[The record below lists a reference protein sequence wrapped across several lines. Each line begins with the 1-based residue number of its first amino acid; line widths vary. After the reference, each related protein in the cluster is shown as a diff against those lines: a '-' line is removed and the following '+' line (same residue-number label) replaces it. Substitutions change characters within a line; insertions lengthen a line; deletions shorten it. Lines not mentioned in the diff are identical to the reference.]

1 MSTGEAT
8 ATGPQRIGWAIPTPY
23 PVNVT
28 VQPKLEQRN
37 RLTVA
42 FRPILAIP
50 HAILAGPIYWSS
62 STGLLTAAAYVMAI
76 ISWFTLLFGD
86 RHLPE
91 IRSFCMFYLGWRTR
105 AVTYMALFRDEYPP
119 FGEAPYPAAVDV
131 VAPTGARDRLSIA
144 LRLVFALPHLIVIA
158 LLGIGWFATT
168 VIAWFAIL
176 ITGNYPAGLY
186 AFGIGVLRWAV
197 RLEAYMLLLV
207 DEFAPF
213 TLHEP
218 AA

>member
-1 MSTGEAT
+1 MAHDAVSSTAD
-8 ATGPQRIGWAIPTPY
+8 GWAHSTSY

-28 VQPKLEQRN
+28 VQPTLEQRN

-62 STGLLTAAAYVMAI
+62 STGLLAAAAYVMAI
-76 ISWFTLLFGD
+76 VSWFTLLFGD
-86 RHLPE
+86 CHLPE
-91 IRSFCMFYLGWRTR
+91 IRNFCVFYLRWRTR

-119 FGEAPYPAAVDV
+119 FGEVPYPASVDI
-131 VAPTGARDRLSIA
+131 VAPSGARDRLSIA
-144 LRLVFALPHLIVIA
+144 LRLVFALPHLLVVA
-158 LLGIGWFATT
+158 LLGIAWFVTT

-176 ITGNYPAGLY
+176 MTGRYPAALY
-186 AFGIGVLRWAV
+186 PFGRGVLQWAV

-207 DEFAPF
+207 DEFPPF

-218 AA
+218 GA

>member
-1 MSTGEAT
+1 MTNDWAHST
-8 ATGPQRIGWAIPTPY
+8 RY

-28 VQPKLEQRN
+28 MQPKLEQRN

-62 STGLLTAAAYVMAI
+62 STGLLAAAAYVMAI
-76 ISWFTLLFGD
+76 VSWFTLLFGD

-91 IRSFCMFYLGWRTR
+91 IRSFCMFYLQWRTR

-119 FGEAPYPAAVDV
+119 FGERPYPAVLDI

-144 LRLVFALPHLIVIA
+144 LRLVFALPHLLVVA
-158 LLGIGWFATT
+158 LLGIGWFVTT
-168 VIAWFAIL
+168 LVAWFAIL
-176 ITGNYPAGLY
+176 FTGNYPAALY
-186 AFGIGVLRWAV
+186 PFGVGVLRWAV
-197 RLEAYMLLLV
+197 RLEAYLLLLV
-207 DEFAPF
+207 DEFPPF
-213 TLHEP
+213 TLDDP

>member
-1 MSTGEAT
+1 MAHDAVSSMAD
-8 ATGPQRIGWAIPTPY
+8 GWAHPTPY
-23 PVNVT
+23 PVHVT

-62 STGLLTAAAYVMAI
+62 STGLLAAAAYVMAI
-76 ISWFTLLFGD
+76 VSWFTLLFGD

-91 IRSFCMFYLGWRTR
+91 IRSFCVFYLRWRTR

-119 FGEAPYPAAVDV
+119 FGENPYPAVVDIV
-131 VAPTGARDRLSIA
+131 PPTGARDRLSIA
-144 LRLVFALPHLIVIA
+144 LRLVFALPHLLVVA
-158 LLGIGWFATT
+158 LLGIGWFVTT

-176 ITGNYPAGLY
+176 MTGKYPAALY
-186 AFGIGVLRWAV
+186 PFGIGVLRWAV

-207 DEFAPF
+207 DEFPPF
-213 TLHEP
+213 SLDEP

>member
-1 MSTGEAT
+1 MAHDAVGSTADGRAHS
-8 ATGPQRIGWAIPTPY
+8 TPY

-62 STGLLTAAAYVMAI
+62 STGLLAGAAYVMAI
-76 ISWFTLLFGD
+76 ISWFTLLFSD

-91 IRSFCMFYLGWRTR
+91 IRNFCVFYLRWRIR
-105 AVTYMALFRDEYPP
+105 AVAYMALFRDEYPP
-119 FGEAPYPAAVDV
+119 FGEGPYPAAVDI
-131 VAPTGARDRLSIA
+131 VAPADARDRLSIA
-144 LRLVFALPHLIVIA
+144 VRLVFALPHLIVVA
-158 LLGIGWFATT
+158 LLGICWFVTT

-176 ITGNYPAGLY
+176 MTGRYPATLY
-186 AFGIGVLRWAV
+186 RFGIGVLRWAV

-207 DEFAPF
+207 DEFPPF

-218 AA
+218 GA